1 MKKFSKVLLTLLLV
15 LCVACASLSIS
26 GVLSFAQAIPQGVSA
41 SFTGVDKDW
50 VTLSGTTIQDS
61 ALMVKIDNQSDST
74 IVLQKIENN
83 GINVTYT
90 NWENNK
96 ELIPSGITN
105 IGISGTTN
113 NNQVLK
119 VTVTYYVKGNPTA
132 TAETCSAYIYCT
144 TYEGYQTATS
154 EGYIPFN
161 ANPFSGHT
169 MHAFGVQTFHYFYP
183 VSTHSLSYADTDSN
197 DRGQARNVIELYVDS
212 STYPTWDSLNGKLQ
226 LYNKKGGTLDSRDH
240 AYFDKIDLEQ
250 SSDTGSFI
258 VGGYGVS
265 GSTKTLSSEFNN
277 DQDNPSGFYFEAGND
292 LTVDI
297 GITGTIPSEATSTV
311 TLKLREFGQTGVTG
325 QKTVEMNPQWDITIY
340 NNNKTELRE
349 LLQQHAGYGLN
360 QASYKS
366 GWDAYETALKNAYTV
381 LGTNDVTAS
390 QVSSAV
396 TSLNNAYNALV
407 RYAVV
412 ITNHYFYEG
421 GNDQNPVQFAKKY
434 EMQVTNGASH
444 SLEVLTNG
452 TYPDYAFNRTNVTAQ
467 KLIQV
472 GEDTNYTETV
482 NQYYW
487 YVDTSA
493 LEAAIATQAAK
504 VHVDEDNNPIY
515 TDDSWQAYE
524 AEAAKA
530 VTVLNDK
537 SLFQA
542 DIDAETKALNDA
554 EKALVKLDIDIEW
567 LTEGIAWADQIINS
581 SYDDD
586 FGYGWQTEELFASE
600 YAQERYTAFNQA
612 YNDAVE
618 VTNDPNYTKAQADR
632 VCAALWQAI
641 GDLRTVDE
649 TTKGLLRVGGVRHAD
664 IDQYGY
670 YKGIQDQHTEATGL
684 RVVYND
690 ILDNTSGT
698 YRLNETD
705 FTEDSWAML
714 QDALYGDFA
723 QGSYFCAATMEP
735 YAVDSDAGE
744 LSVPAY
750 SMINN
755 IWFLA
760 SQADYNACRDNLI
773 DKVNNLEW
781 IVGDYSELE
790 ALLEQAHGFDSALY
804 TANSYAGLQTAM
816 DICDAAVEKLTEPQL
831 YGDPDAITDSV
842 IEQRIEELR
851 AAIDALVLKPYL
863 TATVEHIRF
872 AGESGS
878 VIYGES
884 YGCTAEQALQHLNIE
899 HNTEDVVIAVYPMG
913 SDTPCALVDR
923 IGTAYTVVLSGV
935 DGEIYETH
943 TYVIAGDVIGDAQ
956 ITDSDFAL
964 VYDYAF
970 NEDSLEGLYL
980 EAADVNGDGLVDLT
994 DAILIQ
1000 NIIYA

>member
-1 MKKFSKVLLTLLLV
+1 MRIRKRR
-15 LCVACASLSIS
+15 
-26 GVLSFAQAIPQGVSA
+26 
-41 SFTGVDKDW
+41 
-50 VTLSGTTIQDS
+50 
-61 ALMVKIDNQSDST
+61 
-74 IVLQKIENN
+74 E
-83 GINVTYT
+83 
-90 NWENNK
+90 
-96 ELIPSGITN
+96 ITAK
-105 IGISGTTN
+105 
-113 NNQVLK
+113 Q
-119 VTVTYYVKGNPTA
+119 NPTA

-169 MHAFGVQTFHYFYP
+169 MHAYGVQTFHYFYP

-277 DQDNPSGFYFEAGND
+277 DQDNPSGFYFEAGKD

-515 TDDSWQAYE
+515 TDDSWQNYE

-542 DIDAETKALNDA
+542 DIDAETKALGDA
-554 EKALVKLDIDIEW
+554 ERALVKLDIDIEW

-600 YAQERYTAFNQA
+600 HAQTLYAALNKA
-612 YNDAVE
+612 YNEAVQ
-618 VTNDPNYTKAQADR
+618 VTNDPDYTKAQADR

-641 GDLRTVDE
+641 NNLRTVDE
-649 TTKGLLRVGGVRHAD
+649 TTKGLLKVDGVRHAD
-664 IDQYGY
+664 MDQYGY
-670 YKGIQDQHTEATGL
+670 YKGLQDKLIEPNGL

-690 ILDNTSGT
+690 ILDNTSGA
-698 YRLNETD
+698 YRLNEAD
-705 FTEDSWAML
+705 FTEESWAML

-723 QGSYFCAATMEP
+723 QGSYFCAMTMEP

-750 SMINN
+750 SMMNN

-781 IVGDYSELE
+781 IVEYGDLE
-790 ALLEQAHGFDSALY
+790 AKLDEASAYELSEY
-804 TANSYAGLQTAM
+804 TAKTGGALQAAM
-816 DICDAAVEKLTEPQL
+816 DTASAALDKLADPQL
-831 YGDPDAITDSV
+831 YGDPDAVTNEV
-842 IEQRIEELR
+842 VAQLVQELDAKI
-851 AAIDALVLKPYL
+851 AALELKPRL
-863 TATVEHIRF
+863 TPASEEIAF
-872 AGESGS
+872 DEGEDT
-878 VIYGES
+878 VIYGETI
-884 YGCTAEQALQHLNIE
+884 GQTVEQALADLNIVNDSE
-899 HNTEDVVIAVYPMG
+899 SVVIKIYDGNGVEQ
-913 SDTPCALVDR
+913 ALNSKV
-923 IGTAYTVVLSGV
+923 GTNYKVVLAS
-935 DGEIYETH
+935 DEGEVYETH
-943 TYVIAGDVIGDAQ
+943 TYVIKGDVIGDAQ
-956 ITDSDFAL
+956 ITDNDFAL

-970 NEDSLEGLYL
+970 NEDSLEGLFL
-980 EAADVNGDGLVDLT
+980 EAADVNEDGFVDLT